1 MKKFSAFIVALL
13 ATVSILT
20 SSVNPGAVV
29 LRVVDM
35 DDQFVEGAVV
45 SLFDLRGAKIA
56 EATTNEAGLAGFYN
70 LLPGAVVV
78 HVEYDLLLVTK
89 TILVQGGTS
98 VTVEIFQI
106 PTRI

>member
-20 SSVNPGAVV
+20 SSVNP
-29 LRVVDM
+29 
-35 DDQFVEGAVV
+35 E
-45 SLFDLRGAKIA
+45 
-56 EATTNEAGLAGFYN
+56 
-70 LLPGAVVV
+70 AVVV

-98 VTVEIFQI
+98 ITVEIFQI